1 MSIRAKISS
10 NIKDQKG
17 TIDIHFQELKTR
29 KFRPTSHWG
38 ETKGKC
44 KC

>member
-1 MSIRAKISS
+1 MSIVAKRSN

-29 KFRPTSHWG
+29 EFRPTSRWG
-38 ETKGKC
+38 ETKGKH